1 MSPETRRIRLGELLL
16 KAGVVNEQQLHSA
29 LAEQKRWGG
38 KLGSILVEMNFLSE
52 DMLVKALSRQLGL
65 DRVELEDEEI
75 SQKALEM
82 LSPELAQE
90 KQVLPVSFDTTKGE
104 LVIAMA
110 EPENL
115 ELVDEIS
122 FRTGQKVRVV
132 IAAQSELARAI
143 RKHYFDDTLVEDSL
157 DTNQEIDF
165 IGPLG
170 AHGDPN
176 PRQVVIS
183 SSADPNRAHPESAE
197 IRQALELIRQMEAV
211 QLREIHVLRSM
222 IELLVAKGII
232 SSEEYQQ
239 KLKQ

>member
-16 KAGVVNEQQLHSA
+16 KAGVVDEQQLNSA

-52 DMLVKALSRQLGL
+52 DLLVKALSRQLGL

-82 LSPELAQE
+82 LSPELAQD
-90 KQVLPVSFDTTKGE
+90 KQVLPVSFDTSKGE

-122 FRTGQKVRVV
+122 FRTGQRVRVV
-132 IAAQSELARAI
+132 IAAQSALARAI
-143 RKHYFDDTLVEDSL
+143 RKHYFDDTLVEDNL

-170 AHGDPN
+170 EHGDHDA
-176 PRQVVIS
+176 RHVAIS

-239 KLKQ
+239 KLKR